1 MGDAWL
7 PKVTPTGS
15 ANGAGLVLVV
25 EDDAE
30 TLASISEL
38 LKLEGYTVLEARNG
52 QEALEQLRK
61 PPLPAVIILDL
72 LMPVMD
78 GWQFLKRQKA
88 TPELTRIPV
97 VVMTAVGAT
106 AAAEAELIL
115 HKPVE
120 PKHLLRTVAHYC

>member
-1 MGDAWL
+1 MAAENS
-7 PKVTPTGS
+7 T
-15 ANGAGLVLVV
+15 NGVGQVLVV

-38 LKLEGYTVLEARNG
+38 LRLEGYTVVEARNG
-52 QEALEQLRK
+52 QEALERLKQ
-61 PPLPAVIILDL
+61 PPPPAVIILDL

-78 GWQFLKRQKA
+78 GWEFLRRKKQL
-88 TPELTRIPV
+88 PELARIPV
-97 VVMTAVGAT
+97 VVMTAVGST
-106 AAAEAELIL
+106 AAVGAELIL